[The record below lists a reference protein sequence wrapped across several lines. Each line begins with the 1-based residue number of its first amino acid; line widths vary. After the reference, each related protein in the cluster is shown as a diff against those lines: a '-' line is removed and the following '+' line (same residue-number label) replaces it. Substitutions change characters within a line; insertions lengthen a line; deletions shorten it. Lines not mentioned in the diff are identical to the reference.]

1 MNNEKL
7 LVRDCWLYWPDWM
20 AHCVNM
26 RNKNKHTKTPK
37 TKTIIFSWHRTKQHK
52 NILRKAKR
60 KTPESKY
67 TSTFRLLVSAQST
80 SVSFFWLLLFFFFRF
95 NPFTS
100 LWILHLL
107 SDSKFLFVS
116 FCIFSLYLSLSLS
129 LWLVRAL
136 YRLYMCVIECKKCR
150 LLLCAYAVPNSL
162 YSKAPEIEIQCLCS
176 ATFFSVCIYLVF
188 VLCLHPQANN

>member
-80 SVSFFWLLLFFFFRF
+80 SVSFFWLLLFF
-95 NPFTS
+95 
-100 LWILHLL
+100 LL
-107 SDSKFLFVS
+107 SFQS
-116 FCIFSLYLSLSLS
+116 IH
-129 LWLVRAL
+129 
-136 YRLYMCVIECKKCR
+136 
-150 LLLCAYAVPNSL
+150 
-162 YSKAPEIEIQCLCS
+162 
-176 ATFFSVCIYLVF
+176 FSVDFAFAVGFEVFIRFFLHFLAVSLTLCGSLELCIDYICV
-188 VLCLHPQANN
+188 

>member
-1 MNNEKL
+1 
-7 LVRDCWLYWPDWM
+7 M

-26 RNKNKHTKTPK
+26 RNKDKHTKTLK
-37 TKTIIFSWHRTKQHK
+37 TKTIIFSWHRTKQQK
-52 NILRKAKR
+52 IILRKSK
-60 KTPESKY
+60 KKIPESKY

-80 SVSFFWLLLFFFFRF
+80 SVSFFWLLPFFSSFISIH
-95 NPFTS
+95 S
-100 LWILHLL
+100 LLCG
-107 SDSKFLFVS
+107 
-116 FCIFSLYLSLSLS
+116 FCIFCRIRSFYSFLFAFSRCISRS

-162 YSKAPEIEIQCLCS
+162 YSKTPEIEIQCLCS
-176 ATFFSVCIYLVF
+176 ATFFSVCVYLVF